1 MGTWFA
7 TSVTDFA
14 PLNLLTLFEYI
25 QFRIHA
31 HSNII
36 FCYTLS
42 HWEKLTTT
50 WNEWKHSHT
59 IVLSHPNQ
67 SLILSHLSNHI
78 TFSLP
83 FAYTY
88 YFFFLYFLVLLH
100 HTVRSFFHFKVVF
113 ILFVHFTTTTTLK
126 WMIILV
132 FSVSK
137 AIALLPSSRYIFIV
151 IYTFKNMY
159 WFSLFFFHFF
169 FF

>member
-67 SLILSHLSNHI
+67 SLTLSLIQPHNIFFTICLYMIFFGSFTPYREIFLSLQSGVYSLCAFHYNYI
-78 TFSLP
+78 KMYDYFCIFSIEGNCSLTF
-83 FAYTY
+83 
-88 YFFFLYFLVLLH
+88 
-100 HTVRSFFHFKVVF
+100 
-113 ILFVHFTTTTTLK
+113 
-126 WMIILV
+126 
-132 FSVSK
+132 
-137 AIALLPSSRYIFIV
+137 
-151 IYTFKNMY
+151 
-159 WFSLFFFHFF
+159 
-169 FF
+169 